1 MPGNSLARDCVSGR
15 FPEWDL
21 EYRVARDGI
30 AYNRLEFKAYYG
42 CERFRRYW
50 EEATFA
56 TPLDKHQALLS
67 ALRLRCD
74 CMRMTKVAEA
84 LWKAH
89 VFDDRILDLICSF
102 GVGHTISSVY
112 YITSSGVKIDRNTTL
127 VCSTR
132 RMLSKFFCR
141 TKRTYPL
148 YRYAPGRSSRPSL
161 RVNCESSMTSVENR
175 GKTCAPRKPHGGHGR
190 GFCVVGN
197 RLIED
202 ARDGSGNQ
210 WTLGNIY

>member
-1 MPGNSLARDCVSGR
+1 MSTRCDSHDQFLQQCRIQELLLRRPLPLQPSYPEDLLGMPGNSLARDCVSGR

-30 AYNRLEFKAYYG
+30 AYNRLEFKAHYG
-42 CERFRRYW
+42 CEQFRRYW

-67 ALRLRCD
+67 ALRLKCD

-112 YITSSGVKIDRNTTL
+112 YITSSGVK
-127 VCSTR
+127 
-132 RMLSKFFCR
+132 
-141 TKRTYPL
+141 
-148 YRYAPGRSSRPSL
+148 
-161 RVNCESSMTSVENR
+161 NR
-175 GKTCAPRKPHGGHGR
+175 QEHNA
-190 GFCVVGN
+190 CVFN
-197 RLIED
+197 QED
-202 ARDGSGNQ
+202 AKQ
-210 WTLGNIY
+210 ILL